1 VPSRAATVS
10 MASGVAWN
18 PARRV
23 RPTVPRDQGRGAVG
37 EDIAQPHRGE
47 GGRGAGDDP
56 ESPLRVTADGF
67 RAAGQVLGGLDLPS
81 VLVQEGGY
89 HLATMGALVAAFL
102 AGHADGRV
110 PQRST

>member
-1 VPSRAATVS
+1 
-10 MASGVAWN
+10 M
-18 PARRV
+18 
-23 RPTVPRDQGRGAVG
+23 
-37 EDIAQPHRGE
+37 
-47 GGRGAGDDP
+47 
-56 ESPLRVTADGF
+56 TADGF
-67 RAAGQVLGGLDLPS
+67 RAAGQVLGSLDLPS